1 MGAVFRNSCA
11 FPVEVVE
18 AINASWVVIDSVSG
32 FEVALAPTYRED
44 FRESL
49 YRLVGALTASA
60 VTVVMT
66 AEVVQSDVDA
76 GFTTDR
82 VSFITDDIIVQRYV
96 ELDGQLQTVLVVVK
110 MRGSRHSRG
119 LRRYELTPVG
129 AVIGEPLVG
138 YEGIMTGVPTLAPR
152 NAR

>member
-1 MGAVFRNSCA
+1 
-11 FPVEVVE
+11 
-18 AINASWVVIDSVSG
+18 VSG
-32 FEVALAPTYRED
+32 FEIALAPTYRED

-66 AEVVQSDVDA
+66 AEVVQSDADA

-96 ELDGQLQTVLVVVK
+96 ELDGHLRTVLVVVK
-110 MRGSRHSRG
+110 MRGSQHSRE
-119 LRRYELTPVG
+119 LRRYELTPAG
-129 AVIGEPLVG
+129 AVIGEALVG
-138 YEGIMTGVPTLAPR
+138 YHGIMTGVPTLEPQPLKAGRTPV
-152 NAR
+152 ASP